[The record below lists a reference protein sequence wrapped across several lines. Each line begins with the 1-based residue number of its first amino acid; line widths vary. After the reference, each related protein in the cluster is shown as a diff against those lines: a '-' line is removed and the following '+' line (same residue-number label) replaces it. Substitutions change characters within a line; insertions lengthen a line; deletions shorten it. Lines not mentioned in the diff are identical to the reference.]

1 ECHRIW
7 MKERSVARHHC
18 KENVYTGHD
27 DERFE
32 ACKVCD
38 DRLRVTSINLQTVN
52 NATEADILTHQT
64 IPNMQS
70 YPYVVILKILQALT
84 LQSIVPVLAIFPAAG
99 VFLLVQFGAVN
110 NYVPSYLIVPC
121 LSIGPLIDP
130 MITIYYVHPY
140 RKIANNEKENADE
153 KKICYSFDA
162 AMTITGPHV
171 LNRTTARDMLNGINN
186 SGSVAKEATAQPAT
200 G

>member
-1 ECHRIW
+1 
-7 MKERSVARHHC
+7 
-18 KENVYTGHD
+18 
-27 DERFE
+27 
-32 ACKVCD
+32 
-38 DRLRVTSINLQTVN
+38 
-52 NATEADILTHQT
+52 
-64 IPNMQS
+64 
-70 YPYVVILKILQALT
+70 ALT

-162 AMTITGPHV
+162 TMTITGPHV
-171 LNRTTARDMLNGINN
+171 LDRTALGCTEAY
-186 SGSVAKEATAQPAT
+186 SGGLLPTTPKSWRTSTCGRVRTCEL
-200 G
+200 